1 MARKLKTFVT
11 TSGFFEL
18 AVAAPSMKAAAELLG
33 VKGNAFAQGFAHET
47 NDAAIIAST
56 MEKPG
61 VVLRRAV
68 GTKGEFGETSELPKL
83 SALQDAMTKTRVA
96 APRRA
101 SAPAEKPKTAT
112 PKKGDTAASRKA
124 AELYD
129 IAEKRRQREEERAEA
144 ERARERKRRERAT
157 EKAEAALKEA
167 RSEHEERVTAI
178 EKERDALD
186 RRSRDEDERWGA
198 AEQKL
203 KAALR
208 RAEDES

>member
-11 TSGFFEL
+11 TGGFFEL

-47 NDAAIIAST
+47 DDAAIITST

-68 GTKGEFGETSELPKL
+68 GTKGKFSENAELPKL
-83 SALQDAMTKTRVA
+83 SSLQDAMTKKRVA
-96 APRRA
+96 EPRRTP
-101 SAPAEKPKTAT
+101 SATNKPKAGK
-112 PKKGDTAASRKA
+112 PKKEDTKASRKA

-129 IAEKRRQREEERAEA
+129 LAERRRQREEERAEA
-144 ERARERKRRERAT
+144 ERAKERERRERAT

-167 RSEHEERVTAI
+167 RSEHHERIASI

-186 RRSRDEDERWGA
+186 RRRRDEDERWEA

-208 RAEDES
+208 RAEDD